1 MNGVINE
8 IEPTGQEA
16 ADRRHPPVINRVQF
30 PSAGHDEIKVGEM
43 LFEGS
48 RENASHQAT
57 YGATKAAEAA
67 KKTLTGTGDGTATA
81 FSFDFGEVVP
91 GSVKIVTNDSTAK
104 EVTDN
109 GD

>member
-30 PSAGHDEIKVGEM
+30 PSVGHDEIKVGEM

-48 RENASHQAT
+48 RE
-57 YGATKAAEAA
+57 
-67 KKTLTGTGDGTATA
+67 KTCA
-81 FSFDFGEVVP
+81 
-91 GSVKIVTNDSTAK
+91 
-104 EVTDN
+104 
-109 GD
+109 